1 MARFIPSNLDPETKS
16 SAEKNLYRLFRQMSG
31 TDDWVIMHSVA
42 LADHPSQSQGEAD
55 FVVIIP
61 NRGVIVLEVK
71 GGGISYTDGL
81 WYSID
86 RNSIQYQIK
95 NPQQEANDA
104 MHAIKNHL
112 AINQGIGSKFQ
123 FALFTFGVV
132 FPDTEIGNQLT
143 IPDLA
148 REQIADMSDCF
159 NVKRYLLR
167 LIDYA
172 AKKRTASIYL
182 PNRQQCDEI
191 VRLLRPDV
199 TSRIT
204 VGTAIRG
211 LDDQILEL
219 TQNQQDTFDGLLEN
233 ERNLVKG
240 SAGTGK
246 TILAK
251 NYAEIL
257 AKQGKRV
264 GFFCYNLRLAQ
275 DLREKFVDYKNVVCG
290 SFTDYAEKTAKAFYA
305 NRIDPAED
313 RDTYYN
319 KTLPNLLAEA
329 CIDGH
334 MEPFDVLILDEA
346 QDLMTDQF
354 LEAMDCLL
362 RGGLR
367 DGNWCFF
374 MDAEKQNLFHATV
387 SEEDVKKLLKE
398 KRIFYANYTLKDNCR
413 NSISII
419 EKMDAWFGTNTRSH
433 LSFEYGCDVEIR
445 SYKNKLSEAEAL
457 SKLIGRLLQD
467 GVNTNDI
474 VVLSPVRRESSCVE
488 LVEDYS
494 IADSDRIRK
503 NEIRFCTI
511 QGFKG
516 LESPVIIITD
526 VENVF
531 GSAYLNLLYVGI
543 TRARAA
549 LYIFASEHAYKKL
562 ASGGKLGNE
571 D

>member
-1 MARFIPSNLDPETKS
+1 MARFMPPNLDPETKS
-16 SAEKNLYRLFRQMSG
+16 SAEKKLYRLFRQMQD

-42 LADHPSQSQGEAD
+42 LADHPTQSQGEAD

-86 RNSIQYQIK
+86 RDSIQYQIK

-104 MHAIKNHL
+104 MHAVKDHL
-112 AINQGIGSKFQ
+112 AANQGIGCKLQ
-123 FALFTFGVV
+123 FALFEFGVV

-159 NVKRYLLR
+159 DIKRYLLR

-172 AKKRTASIYL
+172 AKKKATGIYL

-219 TQNQQDTFDGLLEN
+219 TQNQQDTFEGLLEN

-251 NYAEIL
+251 NYAEML
-257 AKQGKRV
+257 ARQGKQV

-275 DLREKFVDYKNVVCG
+275 NLSERFANYQNVVCG
-290 SFTDYAEKTAKAFYA
+290 SFTDYAEKTAKAFYTD
-305 NRIDPAED
+305 RIDPEED
-313 RDTYYN
+313 INAYYS
-319 KTLPNLLAEA
+319 KTCPSLLAEA

-334 MEPFDVLILDEA
+334 IEQFDALILDEA
-346 QDLMTDQF
+346 QDLMTDQY

-362 RGGLR
+362 KGGLQ

-374 MDAEKQNLFHATV
+374 MDAEKQNLFHAAV
-387 SEEDVKKLLKE
+387 SEEDVKKLLKK

-419 EKMDAWFGTNTRSH
+419 EKMDAWFGTKTRSH
-433 LSFEYGCDVEIR
+433 LSFEYDCDVEVK
-445 SYKNKLSEAEAL
+445 SYKKQNAEAEAL
-457 SKLIGRLLQD
+457 SKLIARLLRD
-467 GVNTNDI
+467 GVNASEI
-474 VVLSPVRRESSCVE
+474 VILSPVRRESSCVRF
-488 LVEDYS
+488 VEDYT
-494 IADSDRIRK
+494 IADSNHAGK
-503 NEIRFCTI
+503 NELRFCTI

-543 TRARAA
+543 TRARGA

-571 D
+571 N

>member
-1 MARFIPSNLDPETKS
+1 MARFMPPNLDPETKS
-16 SAEKNLYRLFRQMSG
+16 SAEMKLYRLFKQMSD

-42 LADHPSQSQGEAD
+42 LANHPSQSQGEAD
-55 FVVIIP
+55 FVVVIP
-61 NRGVIVLEVK
+61 NKGVIVLEVK
-71 GGGISYTDGL
+71 GGGITYSDGL

-104 MHAIKNHL
+104 MHAIKDHL
-112 AINQGIGSKFQ
+112 TANQGIGSKLQ
-123 FALFTFGVV
+123 FALFEFGVV
-132 FPDTEIGNQLT
+132 FPDTEIGDHLT

-159 NVKRYLLR
+159 DIKRYLLR

-172 AKKRTASIYL
+172 AKKKTASIYL

-219 TQNQQDTFDGLLEN
+219 TQNQQDTFEGLLEN

-251 NYAEIL
+251 NYAEML

-275 DLREKFVDYKNVVCG
+275 NLSERFANCQNVVCG
-290 SFTDYAEKTAKAFYA
+290 SFTDYAEKAAKAFYA
-305 NRIDPAED
+305 DRIDPKED
-313 RDTYYN
+313 INAYYS
-319 KTLPNLLAEA
+319 KTCPSLLAEA
-329 CIDGH
+329 CIDGYI
-334 MEPFDVLILDEA
+334 EQFDVLILDEA
-346 QDLMTDQF
+346 QDLMTDQY

-362 RGGLR
+362 KGGLQ

-374 MDAEKQNLFHATV
+374 MDAEKQNLFHAAV
-387 SEEDVKKLLKE
+387 SEEDVKKRLKE

-419 EKMDAWFGTNTRSH
+419 EKMDAWFGTKTRSH
-433 LSFEYGCDVEIR
+433 LSFEYGCDVEVK
-445 SYKNKLSEAEAL
+445 SYKKQPSEAEAL
-457 SKLIGRLLQD
+457 SKLIGRLLRD
-467 GVNTNDI
+467 GVNTDDI
-474 VVLSPVRRESSCVE
+474 VILSPVRRESSCVRF
-488 LVEDYS
+488 VENYT
-494 IADSDRIRK
+494 IAGNDHAGK
-503 NEIRFCTI
+503 NELRFCTI

-549 LYIFASEHAYKKL
+549 LYIFASEHAHKIL
-562 ASGGKLGNE
+562 VSGGKLGNE
-571 D
+571 N